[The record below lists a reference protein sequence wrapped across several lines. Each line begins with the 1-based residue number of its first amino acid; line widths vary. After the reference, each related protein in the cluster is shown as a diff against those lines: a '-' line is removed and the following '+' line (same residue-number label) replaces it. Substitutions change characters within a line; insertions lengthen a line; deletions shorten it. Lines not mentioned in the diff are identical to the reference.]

1 MLLNR
6 NKAVSD
12 GAISF
17 YLDNYV
23 RSRIAKV
30 TYGLKVK
37 RTYDVSNPEHVKR
50 GSKAYTDVDGSL
62 TLTDGFDPI
71 LSKVCTEIAN
81 DDGISFSSCIS
92 EYTSFGNSG
101 VQERLLQVLQEVG
114 FISDYGCQ
122 NLLLQR

>member
-1 MLLNR
+1 MLLNS

-37 RTYDVSNPEHVKR
+37 RTYDVSNPEHIKR
-50 GSKAYTDVDGSL
+50 GSKVYTDVDGSL
-62 TLTDGFDPI
+62 RLTDGFDPI
-71 LSKVCTEIAN
+71 LSKVCADIA
-81 DDGISFSSCIS
+81 G
-92 EYTSFGNSG
+92 
-101 VQERLLQVLQEVG
+101 
-114 FISDYGCQ
+114 
-122 NLLLQR
+122 

>member
-1 MLLNR
+1 MTVISWIFLNR

-30 TYGLKVK
+30 TYGLRLK

-50 GSKAYTDVDGSL
+50 GSKVYTGVDGSL
-62 TLTDGFDPI
+62 RLADGFDPI
-71 LSKVCTEIAN
+71 LSKVCADIA
-81 DDGISFSSCIS
+81 
-92 EYTSFGNSG
+92 
-101 VQERLLQVLQEVG
+101 RW
-114 FISDYGCQ
+114 
-122 NLLLQR
+122 